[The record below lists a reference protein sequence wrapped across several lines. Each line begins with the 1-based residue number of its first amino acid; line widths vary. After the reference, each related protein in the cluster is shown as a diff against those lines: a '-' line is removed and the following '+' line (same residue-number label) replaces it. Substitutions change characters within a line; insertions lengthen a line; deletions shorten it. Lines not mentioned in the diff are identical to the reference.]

1 MNIKTELQKV
11 NEEIARFIY
20 GKYIVD
26 QVGNGKDEVKF
37 QCGDVMIAKILIHK
51 DGYDFYINNSPP
63 ITVRCLKELETV
75 KEIILQTNKPNRK
88 PFPKE
93 NIVLCRNGDRCDLC
107 YQYAHSIFTDEFH
120 KKLAERAGRLYNY
133 EPDYSRN
140 CPGGYKG
147 ISCGVNDCAKGQG
160 LEGCPD
166 CANYPCGKTGQVSC
180 GIDASSISADDITWL
195 ILPFVDGQYGN

>member
-1 MNIKTELQKV
+1 MNEKAELQKV
-11 NEEIARFIY
+11 SEEIIRFFY

-26 QVGNGKDEVKF
+26 QIGNDKDEVKF
-37 QCGDVMIAKILIHK
+37 QCGHKIITKIIIHK
-51 DGYDFYINNSPP
+51 DSYDFHINNAPP
-63 ITVRCLKELETV
+63 ISVCCLEELETV

-93 NIVLCRNGDRCDLC
+93 NIVRCRNGDRCDLC
-107 YQYAHSIFTDEFH
+107 YQYTHSIFPDEFH
-120 KKLAERAGRLYNY
+120 KNLVDRAGHLYDY

-147 ISCGVNDCAKGQG
+147 TACEANDCVKGQG

-166 CANYPCGKTGQVSC
+166 CMNYPCGKTGQISC
-180 GIDASSISADDITWL
+180 GIDARSISADDITWL